1 MADLSDIVGR
11 MMDRNEQD
19 RQYANAAMM
28 RQQQH
33 EQDMAARSLT
43 AISNDKNDLLKDPGK
58 LERAVANMSDFYS
71 PTASTKKPK
80 GESYGV
86 DTVEASKDSSDPT
99 RGYGTTLRDAFAKDL
114 MAPEYAHVP
123 AGQLLQERARQLME
137 TPQADG
143 RSLIEKSHEF
153 ARMEKSRWFGGVK
166 TKPLPGYSAWEAD
179 KQNQERTES
188 DRESWLATPHDM
200 AVDTAIGA
208 AFGLSAGM
216 LGSGTAGAL
225 AGAGMGAA
233 LGAAF
238 GGPLA
243 PITAPIGGVLG
254 GVGGYFG
261 GSAVGA
267 AAGAATG
274 AAVGLGGS
282 ILAAP
287 IRKMVHKTDWYQS
300 KIASPEWSEKTKA
313 ILADMAAYLPGGMIA
328 GKGVSAAEGAA
339 KSLGGMEGVLDQVGK
354 SSEGMIESIGR
365 GGPKYEGPPGGGG
378 VISSSL
384 KDGSSSRL
392 DYAGTNKR
400 LNELDGGIS
409 SEPLNL
415 PGNVS
420 QPSPVI
426 SASTEISKLL
436 GTGGKSQAWGLQ
448 EKPLLREE
456 VPPDVSISKTQLPEN
471 ITETLLS
478 STVGVKT
485 DVSSSPAPAS
495 LTTDRTQRY
504 SLLDRALRD
513 AKDAETISTALDIT
527 TKAKESII
535 AKPTAANIMKEVDS
549 VSTVIKDLKG
559 SELAITEEAL
569 SPKGRKEAG
578 TDSIDPMVDT
588 DVVKLDGVLED
599 SIKNAKARD
608 DFVRIGMEPEG
619 GELRSQIASKS
630 EGEMK
635 AKFEEAAYKPFVEEG
650 AATSKVEEVKVSPI
664 EEMKASL
671 VEEPKVKTPVTE
683 PIVPAKITANTIVDD
698 ITKVD
703 AEVVPTPKQQ
713 EKAIANVEIAAKGG
727 KHVIE
732 ETFPEAKPLAEAE
745 VMDSY
750 FNKELEGETLE
761 GLIEKTKKQI
771 MESEST
777 KIFMNSNFKSTKKDK
792 VTGVKT
798 VTERPRTAKEKNTY
812 LKEKL
817 DDELEIHNDAFRM
830 WADDAGVALP
840 EHMAG
845 PDFELFKTTPLTFD
859 DVGLPT
865 PKGEKPVKL
874 SKKQIV
880 EEYYKVFGV
889 NNREE
894 RVAQLEERAVEILNS
909 LKQRSK
915 FETVRTSKI
924 TPEELMGQHEAL
936 IAKDD
941 AGLKKWVAGKKEKNV
956 NTVNPK
962 LKLIAGMTALSVPM
976 NWMYTSMSGEGQG
989 EAQAGMITDVLKGVV
1004 GAVKVSAET
1013 AAKKAALVAE
1023 SARLGYVARSVEKGQ
1038 TVLGSNNLQHGII
1051 MKAEDSLKIVHEN
1064 LRKGTGAG
1072 VQYSL
1077 MSPYQA
1083 MEALFK
1089 TAAGK
1094 LINPAVH
1101 LASFV
1106 TAGARNRDNAL
1117 RVATNIL
1124 SEANIKGVPNQ
1135 VKEATTHLVP
1145 LGAKAAEADVTNAL
1159 LKSAT
1164 TRLENFTAKLA
1175 KATSEDEIVAFNADI
1190 AGEQQNIGKLKANAE
1205 KLGTAVKD
1213 YHDNWTATM
1222 QKLSND
1228 PVMGP
1233 SVRVSLALEDPTR
1246 TLYPWLKGLTR
1257 GEEVAVGKL
1266 RGLSDQYQ
1274 VRLKERGIGTLDNY
1288 LHHAPHPEMSK
1299 LYASGLEDL
1308 LGGAPFQKFFSR
1320 TENSKAL
1327 LPDISY
1333 TMNHY
1338 ITDIEPRLQNHDFW
1352 KRSGWD
1358 KVRESTVVQANPGLK
1373 RAFDNLYEGAKPVEQ
1388 TWGNIA
1394 ASKYSEFEAV
1404 QKLFLSP
1411 SAGLKHLVKMSADIA
1426 SVGPSVW
1433 AKSLPETAGYLT
1445 RKLLNRTWGV
1455 NPNSIRDGLA
1465 KFGIKSDRFGRQIMD
1480 DYMDSAIM
1488 SGNMR
1493 KYMMDMG
1500 VESQEQIFNSA
1511 KKLWDKTQDVGSVW
1525 INLAEL
1531 ADRATSVS
1539 SALQMAGKK
1548 GMTVDQAM
1556 YGTYDLILKNN
1567 FLFGQFNPSW
1577 LRNPKIRAFL
1587 MFQATPFKI
1596 FERRGVVAQRAL
1608 MNTNQLSSGLSEMLT
1623 TGMDKSTATTI
1634 QKMFG
1639 SVEGRAKV
1647 KADLFNMNKYMRE
1660 GQSELKS
1667 NLFIDTLRQE
1677 TDFFGTP
1684 IMRQLLTDI
1693 VTVGAMTY
1701 GGAQAGMSLS
1711 DHFFHVPFVST
1722 QSKEGHPEFALSP
1735 LASGVLQGI
1744 AAWKARE
1751 PNEDFQLKKVT
1762 DRWLGK
1768 DGPLPMTLQ
1777 KIHRLSTDDIP
1788 EIYQKGGDSGYLKY
1802 FFGVPGHE

>member
-1 MADLSDIVGR
+1 MQNLTDLFNIQAGYRQQEDREKEQNLLMAFR
-11 MMDRNEQD
+11 R
-19 RQYANAAMM
+19 
-28 RQQQH
+28 QQH
-33 EQDMAARSLT
+33 EEDIARRAQQHEEDMAARSMT
-43 AISNDKNDLLKDPGK
+43 AISNDKNRLLEDPGK

-86 DTVEASKDSSDPT
+86 DTVETSKDSSDPT
-99 RGYGTTLRDAFAKDL
+99 LGYGTTLRDAFTKDL

-143 RSLIEKSHEF
+143 RSLTEKSHEF
-153 ARMEKSRWFGGVK
+153 ARIEKSRWFGGVK
-166 TKPLPGYSAWEAD
+166 TKQLPGYAAWEAD
-179 KQNQERTES
+179 KQLQEKTES
-188 DRESWLATPHDM
+188 DKESWFPTAHDM
-200 AVDTAIGA
+200 AVDTAVGT

-216 LGSGTAGAL
+216 LGSGAAGAL

-261 GSAVGA
+261 GGAVGA

-313 ILADMAAYLPGGMIA
+313 ILADMAAYLPGGMLA
-328 GKGVSAAEGAA
+328 GKGVSAVEGAA

-354 SSEGMIESIGR
+354 SSEGMIESVGR

-378 VISSSL
+378 VISSL
-384 KDGSSSRL
+384 LEDGSSSRL

-400 LNELDGGIS
+400 LGELDGGIS

-436 GTGGKSQAWGLQ
+436 GTSGKSQAWGLQ

-456 VPPDVSISKTQLPEN
+456 ISSDVSISKTQLPE
-471 ITETLLS
+471 ISTDPLLS

-485 DVSSSPAPAS
+485 DIPSSPAPAS

-513 AKDAETISTALDIT
+513 AKDAETISTVLDT
-527 TKAKESII
+527 TNKARESIV

-549 VSTVIKDLKG
+549 VSTVTKDLKG

-578 TDSIDPMVDT
+578 TDSIDPMIDT
-588 DVVKLDGVLED
+588 DVVRLDGALED

-608 DFVRIGMEPEG
+608 DFVKIGTEPEG
-619 GELRSQIASKS
+619 GEFRSQIASNS

-635 AKFEEAAYKPFVEEG
+635 AKFEEAAYKPFAEKDAVI
-650 AATSKVEEVKVSPI
+650 SKVEEVKASPV
-664 EEMKASL
+664 EKMKASL
-671 VEEPKVKTPVTE
+671 VEEPKVKTPVAE
-683 PIVPAKITANTIVDD
+683 SIVPAKITANTIVDD

-713 EKAIANVEIAAKGG
+713 EKAIANIEIAAKGG
-727 KHVIE
+727 EYVVE
-732 ETFPEAKPLAEAE
+732 ATFPEVRQARETSANDLHLFAPADEVLADSMKEARVPLDVTKA
-745 VMDSY
+745 
-750 FNKELEGETLE
+750 
-761 GLIEKTKKQI
+761 GLGIEKAKQSYL
-771 MESEST
+771 E
-777 KIFMNSNFKSTKKDK
+777 NLR
-792 VTGVKT
+792 V
-798 VTERPRTAKEKNTY
+798 TAKELKDDFRGLANGNPKEY
-812 LKEKL
+812 LKL
-817 DDELEIHNDAFRM
+817 
-830 WADDAGVALP
+830 VA
-840 EHMAG
+840 E
-845 PDFELFKTTPLTFD
+845 
-859 DVGLPT
+859 
-865 PKGEKPVKL
+865 
-874 SKKQIV
+874 Q
-880 EEYYKVFGV
+880 
-889 NNREE
+889 NREFTTWAKE
-894 RVAQLEERAVEILNS
+894 RGFVPNDSDKASPDYKA
-909 LKQRSK
+909 KGKSK
-915 FETVRTSKI
+915 F
-924 TPEELMGQHEAL
+924 AL
-936 IAKDD
+936 IS
-941 AGLKKWVAGKKEKNV
+941 
-956 NTVNPK
+956 
-962 LKLIAGMTALSVPM
+962 GMLAMSVPAS
-976 NWMYTSMSGEGQG
+976 WMYTSMSGEGQG
-989 EAQAGMITDVLKGVV
+989 EAHSGMITDVLKGVV

-1013 AAKKAALVAE
+1013 AARKAALVAE

-1038 TVLGSNNLQHGII
+1038 TVLGSDNIQHGIV

-1064 LRKGTGAG
+1064 LRKGTGSG

-1135 VKEATTHLVP
+1135 VKEATSHLVP

-1175 KATSEDEIVAFNADI
+1175 KATSEDEIIAFNADI

-1205 KLGTAVKD
+1205 KLGNSVKD

-1222 QKLSND
+1222 QKLTND

-1246 TLYPWLKGLTR
+1246 ILYPWLKGLTR

-1394 ASKYSEFEAV
+1394 ASRYSEFEAV

-1445 RKLLNRTWGV
+1445 KKLLNKTWGV

-1465 KFGIKSDRFGRQIMD
+1465 KFGIKSDRFSRQLMD

-1623 TGMDKSTATTI
+1623 IGMDKSTATTV

-1744 AAWKARE
+1744 VAWKARE

-1802 FFGVPGHE
+1802 FFSVPGHE

>member
-1 MADLSDIVGR
+1 MSKTSDLYDNMLGR
-11 MMDRNEQD
+11 EYQQQQQN
-19 RQYANAAMM
+19 NILLL

-33 EQDMAARSLT
+33 EEDIARRAQQHEEDMAARSMT
-43 AISNDKNDLLKDPGK
+43 AISNDKNRLLEDPGK

-143 RSLIEKSHEF
+143 RSLTEKSHEF
-153 ARMEKSRWFGGVK
+153 ARIEDSRWFGGVK
-166 TKPLPGYSAWEAD
+166 NKKLPGYEAWKAD
-179 KQNQERTES
+179 KQLQEKAES
-188 DRESWLATPHDM
+188 DKESWLPTAHDM
-200 AVDTAIGA
+200 AVDTAVGG
-208 AFGLSAGM
+208 AFGLSAGL

-233 LGAAF
+233 LGAAM

-261 GSAVGA
+261 GGAVGA
-267 AAGAATG
+267 SVGAATG

-300 KIASPEWSEKTKA
+300 KIASPEWTEKTKA

-328 GKGVSAAEGAA
+328 GKGVSSVEGAV
-339 KSLGGMEGVLDQVGK
+339 KSLGKMEGVLDQVGK
-354 SSEGMIESIGR
+354 
-365 GGPKYEGPPGGGG
+365 GGVKYEGLPAA
-378 VISSSL
+378 L
-384 KDGSSSRL
+384 EDGAASRL
-392 DYAGTNKR
+392 DYYGSGIEGGKVVPSTGEIAKPYQQGQIGYDPSLSTTPGRGK
-400 LNELDGGIS
+400 LYNEFG
-409 SEPLNL
+409 SEILQPTDQGSPIMGMPGEETKLLPLESKMIPEADWKPIYNPEL
-415 PGNVS
+415 P
-420 QPSPVI
+420 
-426 SASTEISKLL
+426 KLL
-436 GTGGKSQAWGLQ
+436 GSGKGYEFLSKEKDISGFPKDQTTSVKLQLEDLRGPELDSFTKFAAEARGKNYSDLVIPDKASSVMSDDELFKVWKQRADAGVRPFNPGQ
-448 EKPLLREE
+448 EKAIANAQT
-456 VPPDVSISKTQLPEN
+456 SINLEQ
-471 ITETLLS
+471 
-478 STVGVKT
+478 
-485 DVSSSPAPAS
+485 
-495 LTTDRTQRY
+495 
-504 SLLDRALRD
+504 ALQD
-513 AKDAETISTALDIT
+513 TA
-527 TKAKESII
+527 KAKEMIA
-535 AKPTAANIMKEVDS
+535 AKPTADTIMKVVKENPAKVEEVP
-549 VSTVIKDLKG
+549 G
-559 SELAITEEAL
+559 SDIVKKHEEL
-569 SPKGRKEAG
+569 SPAGLKEAG
-578 TDSIDPMVDT
+578 FEPIDPTVDIGIKPLEGT
-588 DVVKLDGVLED
+588 LVDKISAANERDSFVKIGV
-599 SIKNAKARD
+599 
-608 DFVRIGMEPEG
+608 EPEG
-619 GELRSQIASKS
+619 GELRSQIASNS

-635 AKFEEAAYKPFVEEG
+635 AKFEEATYKPFAEEVSV
-650 AATSKVEEVKVSPI
+650 TPKVEEVKVSPI
-664 EEMKASL
+664 EEIKASL
-671 VEEPKVKTPVTE
+671 VEEPKVKTPIAE

-713 EKAIANVEIAAKGG
+713 EKAIANIEIAAKGG
-727 KHVIE
+727 EHVVE
-732 ETFPEAKPLAEAE
+732 ATFPDVRQARETSANDLHLFAPADDVLAGAMDEARTSLDVTK
-745 VMDSY
+745 S
-750 FNKELEGETLE
+750 
-761 GLIEKTKKQI
+761 GLGIEKAKQAYLENLGVTADEI
-771 MESEST
+771 RADLKEMAEGST
-777 KIFMNSNFKSTKKDK
+777 KEYDK
-792 VTGVKT
+792 LVRQQNAEF
-798 VTERPRTAKEKNTY
+798 TEWAKERGFVP
-812 LKEKL
+812 
-817 DDELEIHNDAFRM
+817 NDSDKAS
-830 WADDAGVALP
+830 
-840 EHMAG
+840 
-845 PDFELFKTTPLTFD
+845 PDYKA
-859 DVGLPT
+859 
-865 PKGEKPVKL
+865 KG
-874 SKKQIV
+874 
-880 EEYYKVFGV
+880 
-889 NNREE
+889 
-894 RVAQLEERAVEILNS
+894 
-909 LKQRSK
+909 RSK
-915 FETVRTSKI
+915 F
-924 TPEELMGQHEAL
+924 AL
-936 IAKDD
+936 IS
-941 AGLKKWVAGKKEKNV
+941 
-956 NTVNPK
+956 
-962 LKLIAGMTALSVPM
+962 GMLAMSVPAS
-976 NWMYTSMSGEGQG
+976 WLYTSMSGEGQG
-989 EAQAGMITDVLKGVV
+989 EAHGGMITDVLKGVV

-1013 AAKKAALVAE
+1013 AARKAALVAE

-1038 TVLGSNNLQHGII
+1038 TVLGSDNIQHGIV

-1135 VKEATTHLVP
+1135 VKEATSHLVP

-1175 KATSEDEIVAFNADI
+1175 KATSEDEIIAFNADI

-1205 KLGTAVKD
+1205 KLSNSVKD
-1213 YHDNWTATM
+1213 YHDNWIATM
-1222 QKLSND
+1222 QKLTND

-1433 AKSLPETAGYLT
+1433 VKSLPETAGYLT

-1577 LRNPKIRAFL
+1577 LNNPKIRAFL

-1639 SVEGRAKV
+1639 SAEGRAKV

-1722 QSKEGHPEFALSP
+1722 QSEPGHPEFAVSP
-1735 LASGVLQGI
+1735 LASGVMQGY

-1751 PNEDFQLKKVT
+1751 PNEDFQLNKIT
-1762 DRWLGK
+1762 ERWLGK

-1788 EIYQKGGDSGYLKY
+1788 EIYKKGGDSAYLKY
-1802 FFGVPGHE
+1802 FFGIPGHD